1 MAKPK
6 TVKEA
11 FDNKTII
18 KDMKFTVNT
27 KTLSKALSYCSYI
40 TTRHKHIPQIENVLF
55 EIENDVLFLVA
66 TDLEI
71 TTRIKIPIFDNKD
84 KFSVIVP
91 IELISKTMSVLPDVP
106 ITIDIDMD
114 TYKITIQYEEDIFT
128 MVGESSI
135 TFPIIPSFESK
146 VNFSINSQDLLKAI
160 KYTVYATDSEDA
172 YKPYD
177 NCVSLQINKV
187 INLYATNGSMLA
199 KYTFPKDFDLEE
211 AITCNMTKKTALTI
225 NKYITSEKDITFSF
239 DYRNIIIQ
247 IEDITIY
254 AKLQEATYPNVEA
267 VMPNDNPITIKVPRK
282 ELLQSIKN
290 VSLYCNESNNQIK
303 IILKDDEI
311 SLMAENTDIKKKASI
326 KMKCENE
333 SNAIID
339 IGFNHKLLTNILS
352 VYTDDNVY
360 IHMNTPNRAVILNEE
375 LNNNVTTLLMPVM
388 LNY

>member
-1 MAKPK
+1 
-6 TVKEA
+6 
-11 FDNKTII
+11 
-18 KDMKFTVNT
+18 MKFTVNT

-160 KYTVYATDSEDA
+160 KYTVYATDGEDA

-254 AKLQEATYPNVEA
+254 AKLQETTYPNVEA

-290 VSLYCNESNNQIK
+290 ISLYCNESNNQIK